1 VRNVAAIANQPI
13 CQLVSARIQWETG
26 SLWQRLKAQSE
37 HGLAVGALQSIETHT
52 ETVEDSGLR
61 FRIHILAN
69 LSRKEKARKQQGKT
83 APANPFLPYEPAL
96 YVCDISPTHL
106 CLLNKFNVVDN
117 HFLIVTRQFEP
128 QESWLNQADFEAIAR
143 CLSEVKGLVFFN
155 GGKDA
160 GASQPHK
167 HIQIV
172 PQSESMNDFP
182 LDEVIQSTVAQ
193 GSVSQS
199 ARLPFRHAILP
210 MPSADHQQLTDDAE
224 TATEALLSRY
234 RTLLAAVGIRSTN
247 KWQDAQTAPYNFLC
261 THKWMMVVP
270 RSQEKHADISVNSLG
285 FAGSL
290 LVKNQN
296 KLQQLKATGPLQL
309 LQTVGCQTH

>member
-1 VRNVAAIANQPI
+1 VSVRIRWKA
-13 CQLVSARIQWETG
+13 G
-26 SLWQRLKAQSE
+26 SLWERLKAQST

-69 LSRKEKARKQQGKT
+69 LSRKEKARQQQGKT
-83 APANPFLPYEPAL
+83 APANPFLPYEPDL
-96 YVCDISPTHL
+96 YVCDISSTHL
-106 CLLNKFNVVDN
+106 CLLNKFNVVDH

-143 CLSEVKGLVFFN
+143 CLLEVKGLVFFN
-155 GGKDA
+155 GGQDA

-167 HIQIV
+167 HVQIV
-172 PQSESMNDFP
+172 PQPKSMTDFP
-182 LDEVIQSTVAQ
+182 LDEVIQSAMEQ
-193 GSVSQS
+193 GNISQS
-199 ARLPFRHAILP
+199 SQLPFRHAILP
-210 MPSADHQQLTDDAE
+210 MPSAGHQQPTEAAE
-224 TATEALLSRY
+224 TVATALLSRY
-234 RTLLAAVGIRSTN
+234 RTLLAAVGITN
-247 KWQDAQTAPYNFLC
+247 TNSWQDAQTAPYNFLC
-261 THKWMMVVP
+261 TQKWMMVVP

-290 LVKNQN
+290 LVKNQD